1 MEKLMSNDV
10 HDLHAEKTEFISQ
23 NPNVRNI
30 YPESHFL
37 FDKKYLSLVFFET
50 QTVKGRKLTS
60 LTSEERAK
68 IFQER
73 LDKHKIDAAL
83 GDIKVLL
90 IVKDDSGKAYG
101 YQWDK
106 ANFKVDENIKKLD
119 HNECE
124 SIMKQLKL

>member
-1 MEKLMSNDV
+1 MYTDDY
-10 HDLHAEKTEFISQ
+10 DLHAEKTEFISL

-37 FDKKYLSLVFFET
+37 LDNNNLSLVFVEK
-50 QTVKGRKLTS
+50 QIVKGRKLTS
-60 LTSEERAK
+60 LKPEERAK

-83 GDIKVLL
+83 NDIKVFL
-90 IVKDDSGKAYG
+90 IVKDDFKKSYG

-106 ANFKVDENIKKLD
+106 SNFKMDENIKKLD
-119 HNECE
+119 HDECE
-124 SIMKQLKL
+124 IIMKQLEL

>member
-1 MEKLMSNDV
+1 MYTDDY
-10 HDLHAEKTEFISQ
+10 DLHAEKTEFISL

-37 FDKKYLSLVFFET
+37 LDNNNLSLVFVEK
-50 QTVKGRKLTS
+50 QIVKGRKLTS

-83 GDIKVLL
+83 DDIKVLL
-90 IVKDDSGKAYG
+90 IVKDDFKKSYG

-106 ANFKVDENIKKLD
+106 SNFKMDENIKKLD
-119 HNECE
+119 HDECE
-124 SIMKQLKL
+124 IIMKQLEF

>member
-1 MEKLMSNDV
+1 MYTDDY
-10 HDLHAEKTEFISQ
+10 DLHAEKTEFISL

-37 FDKKYLSLVFFET
+37 LDNNNLSLVFVEK
-50 QTVKGRKLTS
+50 QIVKGRKLTS
-60 LTSEERAK
+60 LKPEERAK

-83 GDIKVLL
+83 NDIKVLL
-90 IVKDDSGKAYG
+90 IVKDDFKKSYG

-106 ANFKVDENIKKLD
+106 SNFKMDENIKKLD
-119 HNECE
+119 HDECE
-124 SIMKQLKL
+124 IIMKQLEL

>member
-1 MEKLMSNDV
+1 MYTDDY
-10 HDLHAEKTEFISQ
+10 DLHAEKTEFISL

-37 FDKKYLSLVFFET
+37 LDNNNLSLVFVEK
-50 QTVKGRKLTS
+50 QIVKGRKLTS
-60 LTSEERAK
+60 LKPEERAK

-83 GDIKVLL
+83 NDIKVLL
-90 IVKDDSGKAYG
+90 IVKDDFKKSYG

-106 ANFKVDENIKKLD
+106 SNFKMDENIKKLD
-119 HNECE
+119 HDECE
-124 SIMKQLKL
+124 IIMKQLDL

>member
-1 MEKLMSNDV
+1 MYTDDY
-10 HDLHAEKTEFISQ
+10 DLHAEKTEFISL

-37 FDKKYLSLVFFET
+37 LDNNNLSLVFVEK
-50 QTVKGRKLTS
+50 QIVKGRKLTS

-83 GDIKVLL
+83 DDIKVLL
-90 IVKDDSGKAYG
+90 IVKDDFKKSYG

-106 ANFKVDENIKKLD
+106 SNFKMDENIKKLD
-119 HNECE
+119 HDECE
-124 SIMKQLKL
+124 IIMKQLEL

>member
-1 MEKLMSNDV
+1 MYTDNY
-10 HDLHAEKTEFISQ
+10 DLHAEKTEFISP
-23 NPNVRNI
+23 NPIVRNI

-37 FDKKYLSLVFFET
+37 LDNNNLSLVFVEK
-50 QTVKGRKLTS
+50 QIVKGRKLTS

-83 GDIKVLL
+83 EDIKVLL
-90 IVKDDSGKAYG
+90 IVKDDFKKSYG

-106 ANFKVDENIKKLD
+106 SNFKVDENIKKLD
-119 HNECE
+119 HDECE
-124 SIMKQLKL
+124 IIMKQLEL

>member
-1 MEKLMSNDV
+1 MYTDDY
-10 HDLHAEKTEFISQ
+10 DLHAEKTEFISL

-37 FDKKYLSLVFFET
+37 LDNNNLSLVFVEK
-50 QTVKGRKLTS
+50 QIVKGRKLTS

-83 GDIKVLL
+83 DDIKVLL
-90 IVKDDSGKAYG
+90 IVKDDFKKSYG

-106 ANFKVDENIKKLD
+106 SNFKMDENIKKLD
-119 HNECE
+119 HDECE
-124 SIMKQLKL
+124 IIMKQLDL

>member
-1 MEKLMSNDV
+1 MYTDDY
-10 HDLHAEKTEFISQ
+10 DLHAEKTKFISL

-37 FDKKYLSLVFFET
+37 LDNNNLSLVFVEK
-50 QTVKGRKLTS
+50 QIVKGRKLTS
-60 LTSEERAK
+60 LKPEERAK

-83 GDIKVLL
+83 NDIKVLL
-90 IVKDDSGKAYG
+90 IVKDDFKKLYG

-106 ANFKVDENIKKLD
+106 SNFKMDENIKKLD
-119 HNECE
+119 HDECE
-124 SIMKQLKL
+124 IIMKQLEL